1 MMSIILKMCM
11 MINIQ
16 IQAVDGAHDDL
27 DAAAVRR
34 RATGFRVAKRGARAQ
49 GGDLAARYTGE
60 GKCVS
65 MEKQRS

>member
-1 MMSIILKMCM
+1 LTICMMSIILKMCM

-34 RATGFRVAKRGARAQ
+34 RATGFRVAK
-49 GGDLAARYTGE
+49 
-60 GKCVS
+60 
-65 MEKQRS
+65 